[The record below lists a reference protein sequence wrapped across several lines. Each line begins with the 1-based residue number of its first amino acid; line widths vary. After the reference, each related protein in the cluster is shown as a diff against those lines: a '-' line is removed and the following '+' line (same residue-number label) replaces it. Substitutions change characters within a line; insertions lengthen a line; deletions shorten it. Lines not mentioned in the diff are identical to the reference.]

1 MRLPI
6 RDRLQESPENLFRDL
21 SQLRVLANRP
31 DTTSTLF
38 LIQMRRRNQKEP
50 PVQEVASC
58 APWKGCKPDSGVF
71 EKKELLM
78 NNIIY
83 IVGAVVIVVAIL
95 SFLGFG

>member
-1 MRLPI
+1 MAEKVPI
-6 RDRLQESPENLFRDL
+6 DL
-21 SQLRVLANRP
+21 SQLRALANRP
-31 DTTSTLF
+31 DTARNLF
-38 LIQMRRRNQKEP
+38 WIQMRRRSNKEP

-58 APWKGCKPDSGVF
+58 APWKGCKPDYGVI

-78 NNIIY
+78 NNIVY